1 MNLELMMRMLI
12 SSSVLNL
19 KYLLINNNQ
28 MLDLLSNYFFNELE
42 DLFNA
47 SLSRFIRISFEIY
60 MKIFYIWYT
69 SSQTASL

>member
-1 MNLELMMRMLI
+1 MMRMLI